1 MHKTTGARMNRPKQ
15 PLIDLVISLFSAI
28 ALGAVIAAFSAKPF
42 AQGWLAAGVLSF
54 VCLYLLLL
62 AWRKLTGGKTLALL
76 MLVTFVVRLGMGIF
90 IYAALPQIGYDTP
103 VQNAGYFYSDAFNRD
118 QTAWQLAAGDE
129 SLLTAFTNYESV
141 DQYGGLLYMSSLVY
155 RILSVDAIR
164 PLLIVLLG
172 AFAMTL
178 GAGFLYS
185 AIQKRWSQKIALLA
199 VWIYALYPD
208 SILLGSAQ
216 MREPFLI
223 GLACIGFWAVMQ
235 WQGKPLRAA
244 IVTVL
249 SMAVACVISVA
260 AGAVVLAVLTAFFLL
275 EWTSQQ
281 KTKFLKALGYCA
293 MAILAVCAVI
303 AGWLWL
309 KNTLYFDAYTTKILS
324 GWITKLMEQYGDKW
338 NIPFTTVY
346 GLTQPLLPAAIFE
359 PSQPIWYVVA
369 IVRSLAWYAAL
380 PLLLFG
386 LFEVWKADKKQSKWG
401 LTLLYVVFAVWVVVS
416 SARAG
421 GDLWDNPRYRY
432 ILMPFLTLILAWAIV
447 RYRETRSPWLWRW
460 TAAIVVFLGFF
471 FYFYTTR
478 YVVGIIPHL
487 PFLWMIA
494 AIVVIDFLLLAGSLV
509 WDAVRRRKK
518 TG

>member
-1 MHKTTGARMNRPKQ
+1 MNKSKQ
-15 PLIDLVISLFSAI
+15 PLTDLAISLLCAI

-42 AQGWLAAGVLSF
+42 VQGWLAAGVLSF

-62 AWRKLTGGKTLALL
+62 AWRKLEGGKTLAWL

-118 QTAWQLAAGDE
+118 QTAWQLAASDK
-129 SLLTAFTNYESV
+129 SLLTAFTDYESV
-141 DQYGGLLYMSSLVY
+141 DQYGGLLYISALVY
-155 RILSVDAIR
+155 RILSLDVIR

-172 AFAMTL
+172 AFAMAL

-185 AIQKRWSQKIALLA
+185 AIQNRWSQKIALLA
-199 VWIYALYPD
+199 FWIYALYPD

-223 GLACIGFWAVMQ
+223 GLACIGFWAMLQ
-235 WQGKPLRAA
+235 WQEKPVKAA
-244 IVTVL
+244 SWVIL
-249 SMAVACVISVA
+249 SMAVACAISIA
-260 AGAVVLAVLTAFFLL
+260 AGAVLVAILAAIFLM
-275 EWTSQQ
+275 EWTAQQ
-281 KTKFLKALGYCA
+281 KTTIRKALGIAA
-293 MAILAVCAVI
+293 MVLLAVCAVF
-303 AGWLWL
+303 AGWIWL

-338 NIPFTTVY
+338 NIPFTTIY

-359 PSQPIWYVVA
+359 PSQPIWYTVA

-386 LFEVWKADKKQSKWG
+386 LFEVWKADRKQSKWA
-401 LTLLYVVFAVWVVVS
+401 LTLLYVIFAVWVVVS

-432 ILMPFLTLILAWAIV
+432 ILMPFMALLLAWAIE
-447 RYRETRSPWLWRW
+447 RYREIHSPWLWRW
-460 TAAIVVFLGFF
+460 TAAITVFLGFF
-471 FYFYTTR
+471 FYFYITR
-478 YVVGIIPHL
+478 YVVGVIPHL
-487 PFLWMIA
+487 PFLWMII
-494 AIVVIDFLLLAGSLV
+494 AIVVIDFLLLAGSLL
-509 WDAVRRRKK
+509 WDTVHRGKR
-518 TG
+518 